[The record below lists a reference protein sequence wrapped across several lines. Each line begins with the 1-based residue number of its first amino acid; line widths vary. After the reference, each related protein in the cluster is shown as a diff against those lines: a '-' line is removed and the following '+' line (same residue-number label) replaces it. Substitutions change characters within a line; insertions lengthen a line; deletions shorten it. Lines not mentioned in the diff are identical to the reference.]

1 MTGYRSP
8 LTGRPLSVDSLHSLS
23 DGTGERWP
31 VVDGI
36 AYLRIGSE
44 ALAAAALDALDRGD
58 RTAALEM
65 LLAEN
70 DRWWD
75 GSPPPIADLTF
86 LIKQQSTLSLRSAM
100 ALLGYDRVGTYF
112 AHRWSDPTFIAGLA
126 LMDAHWS
133 APATAF
139 ELACGIGHYLRALD
153 GAGVAC
159 TGADIVFS
167 KLWVARHWVVGE
179 HIDLVCFDADA
190 TWPIALKADLAC
202 CHDAFYFLQNK
213 LHIAAALR
221 AIAPD
226 GVVAVS
232 HIHNRD
238 WPNMSSGAAMTLS
251 EVEALFGDGWIYD
264 DQMLTQVGADGSTP
278 VPGGDLTQVEAFAL
292 ACGPGV
298 HAARAACGPLSR
310 PAEGRV
316 LRRNPLCRD
325 GSPRWPSSRYAEEY
339 GPRATYSCDITM
351 PNQVTM
357 APQWAE
363 AAARRDYVDLP
374 ERW

>member
-1 MTGYRSP
+1 MTRYLSP
-8 LTGRPLSVDSLHSLS
+8 LTGQPLSADSPHSLS
-23 DGTGERWP
+23 DGEGERWP

-36 AYLRIGSE
+36 AYLRVGSE
-44 ALAAAALDALDRGD
+44 ALAAAALAALDRGH
-58 RTAALEM
+58 RVAALEL

-75 GSPPPIADLTF
+75 APPPPIADLTF

-112 AHRWSDPTFIAGLA
+112 AHRWSDPTFVAGLA
-126 LMDAHWS
+126 LMDAHWT

-167 KLWVARHWVVGE
+167 KLWIARHWVVGE
-179 HIDLVCFDADA
+179 RADLVCFDADA
-190 TWPIALKADLAC
+190 AWPIALIADFAC
-202 CHDAFYFLQNK
+202 CHDAFYFLQQK
-213 LHIAAALR
+213 PRVAAALR

-226 GVVAVS
+226 GVVLVS

-238 WPNMSSGAAMTLS
+238 WPNLSSGAAMTLA
-251 EVEALFGDGWIYD
+251 ELEALFGDAVIYD
-264 DQMLTQVGADGSTP
+264 DQVLTRAGVDGTTP
-278 VPGGDLTQVEAFAL
+278 KSGGELARVEAFAL
-292 ACGPGV
+292 ACGTGIDAP
-298 HAARAACGPLSR
+298 RAACGPLSR
-310 PAEGRV
+310 PADGRV
-316 LRRNPLCRD
+316 LRRNPLCRN
-325 GSPRWPSSRYAEEY
+325 GAARWPSSRYAEEY
-339 GPRATYSCDITM
+339 GPRATYTCDITM
-351 PNQVTM
+351 PNEVTM
-357 APQWAE
+357 APQWAA